1 MYRVLILFL
10 VSSFAFANDFEFKST
25 PSNAKIS
32 LYKSADADPIKLGN
46 TPLKLSGADIFR
58 HLGDKKTFI
67 VSFSKDGFDEYRVM
81 MVKSEKANFEINTK
95 LKTNIEIKTIKKH
108 DLLISELFKVQRLI
122 RSNNFS
128 DALTR
133 LESLEEAHQGFS
145 IIPELK
151 GITYYMKRDI
161 NKALSMFR
169 LAFGKN
175 PQNKDAYKMKVYLE
189 KKLGIDTEVNQ

>member
-32 LYKSADADPIKLGN
+32 LYKSADASPIKLGN

-67 VSFSKDGFDEYRVM
+67 VSISKDGFDEYRVM
-81 MVKSEKANFEINTK
+81 MIKSEKANFEISTK
-95 LKTNIEIKTIKKH
+95 LKTNVEIKTIKKH
-108 DLLISELFKVQRLI
+108 DMLISELFKVQRLI

-128 DALTR
+128 DALAM
-133 LESLEEAHQGFS
+133 LEKLEQDHKGFS

-151 GITYYMKRDI
+151 GITYYMKRDV

-169 LAFGKN
+169 LAFGEN

-189 KKLGIDTEVNQ
+189 KKLGIDTEVSQ